1 MNAAVLQSKPQYS
14 IKHPDSF
21 FIGGKWEKPSG
32 AGKLTVIS
40 PVTEE
45 VVATFPEASPKDVD
59 RAVAAAREAFDHGP
73 WPRMSAQERGAALLK
88 VSERLKARLPEL
100 AAVWTT
106 QVGIPIGLASYL
118 SGQPP
123 ELFEYYGKLIQSYP
137 LVDERKGAHG
147 ERVRVVK
154 EPVGVVAAIT
164 PWNAPL
170 VLLCYKV
177 AAGLAA
183 GCTMVAKPAPET
195 PMDAYILAECIEA
208 AGLPPGVFNLVP
220 AGRETGD
227 YLIRHPAIDKISFTG
242 STAAGRHIAAVAA
255 ERLVRTSFELGG
267 KSAAIVLD
275 DADVGHVLK
284 SLVPFSMPIT
294 GQVCFSLTRVLVPE
308 SRKKEVLDAYVGAVS
323 TVKVGDPMEPST
335 QMGPLTMSRQ
345 LTRVQGYITKGK
357 EEGAKLVLGGG
368 RPKGLDKGYFVE
380 PTVFNDVSTSMTI
393 AREEIFGPVVS
404 FITYKDIDDAVEKAN
419 STIYGLH
426 GAVYTPDADR
436 GYEVARRMRSGSVTV
451 NGLIVDPTMPF
462 GGFKQSG
469 MGREGGI
476 EGLDPYFEL
485 KTVYFA

>member
-1 MNAAVLQSKPQYS
+1 M
-14 IKHPDSF
+14 
-21 FIGGKWEKPSG
+21 G
-32 AGKLTVIS
+32 APISLT
-40 PVTEE
+40 
-45 VVATFPEASPKDVD
+45 
-59 RAVAAAREAFDHGP
+59 R
-73 WPRMSAQERGAALLK
+73 
-88 VSERLKARLPEL
+88 
-100 AAVWTT
+100 
-106 QVGIPIGLASYL
+106 YL

-137 LVDERKGAHG
+137 LVDERKGGHG

-177 AAGLAA
+177 SAALAA
-183 GCTMVAKPAPET
+183 GCTIVAKPAPET
-195 PMDAYILAECIEA
+195 PADAYILAECIEA
-208 AGLPPGVFNLVP
+208 AGLPPGVFNLIP

-227 YLIRHPAIDKISFTG
+227 YLIRHAGIDKISFTG
-242 STAAGRHIAAVAA
+242 STAAGKHIAAVAA
-255 ERLVRTSFELGG
+255 ERLARTSFELGG

-275 DADVGHVLK
+275 DANVGHVLK

-308 SRKKEVLDAYVGAVS
+308 ARKKEVLDAYVGAVS
-323 TVKVGDPMEPST
+323 GVKVGDPMDAAT
-335 QMGPLTMSRQ
+335 QMGPLAMQRQ
-345 LTRVQGYITKGK
+345 LTRVQGYIQKGK
-357 EEGAKLVLGGG
+357 DEGAKIVLGGG
-368 RPKGLDKGYFVE
+368 RPKGLDRGWFVE
-380 PTVFNDVSTSMTI
+380 PTVFSDVQTNMTI
-393 AREEIFGPVVS
+393 AKEEIFGPVVS
-404 FITYKDIDDAVEKAN
+404 FITYKNIDDAIEKAN

-426 GAVYTPDADR
+426 GAVYTENAER
-436 GYEVARRMRSGSVTV
+436 GYEVARRVKSGSVTV

-469 MGREGGI
+469 TGREGGI